1 MRHKVSSVVVVVV
14 QLGTPSVSHRVKKLS
29 NLRMAPEGEIA
40 RVASFGKS
48 RSKKKFHKS
57 EALSVVALKSPL
69 KLDIKDPLDP

>member
-1 MRHKVSSVVVVVV
+1 
-14 QLGTPSVSHRVKKLS
+14 
-29 NLRMAPEGEIA
+29 MAPEGEIA